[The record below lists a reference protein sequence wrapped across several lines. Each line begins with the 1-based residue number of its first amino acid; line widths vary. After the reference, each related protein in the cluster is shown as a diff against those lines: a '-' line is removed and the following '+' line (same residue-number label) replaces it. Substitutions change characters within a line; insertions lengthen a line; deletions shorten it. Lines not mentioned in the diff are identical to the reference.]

1 MKLSQLQIATLIA
14 FYQEVGLSTNAHIPR
29 TAVQRHFPKHVRG
42 YCRMVLKKLA
52 SMGFVAKHP
61 TGGSITYSLTPKGVN
76 VIKENIEKP

>member
-1 MKLSQLQIATLIA
+1 
-14 FYQEVGLSTNAHIPR
+14 
-29 TAVQRHFPKHVRG
+29 
-42 YCRMVLKKLA
+42 MVLKKLA